1 MTYNCNNLINQT
13 IKSVLKLPYDNI
25 EYIIVD
31 GGSTDGTLN
40 KIKKYNNLCDFWISK
55 KDNGIYHAMFLDQN
69 MLLVMQFFFLMLEM
83 Y

>member
-40 KIKKYNNLCDFWISK
+40 KIKNITTYVIFGFQKR
-55 KDNGIYHAMFLDQN
+55 
-69 MLLVMQFFFLMLEM
+69 
-83 Y
+83 